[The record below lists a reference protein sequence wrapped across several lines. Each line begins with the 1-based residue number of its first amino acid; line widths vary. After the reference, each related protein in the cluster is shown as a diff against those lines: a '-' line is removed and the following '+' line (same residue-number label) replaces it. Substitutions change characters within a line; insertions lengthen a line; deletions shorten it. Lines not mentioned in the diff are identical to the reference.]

1 MASLTYVDAFSDGP
15 FTGNPAAVC
24 LLGEGADAAWMQNVA
39 AELNLAETAFLV
51 RRPDRDF
58 DLRWFAPAVEV
69 DLCGHATLA
78 SAHVLWETGTLDASS
93 PARFH
98 TRSGLLTASKAG
110 DWIELDFPSTPALTV
125 DPPPGLLDAMGVT
138 ARYVGRS
145 PFDYLIEVADEAS
158 VRAAAPDFT
167 KLKKISTRGV
177 MITAPS
183 GDSKYDFVSRFFA
196 PGAGIDEDPA
206 TGSAHCCLAPYW
218 QAKLRK
224 NEFLAGQLSARGAT
238 IKVAVAG
245 DRIKLAGKAVTMMRG
260 QLTQQS
266 AIGDKQPAIR

>member
-24 LLGEGADAAWMQNVA
+24 LLGEAADAAWMQNVA

-78 SAHVLWETGTLDASS
+78 SAHVLWETGTVDPSS

-98 TRSGLLTASKAG
+98 TRSGLLTASRAG
-110 DWIELDFPSTPALTV
+110 DWIELDFPATPAVTA
-125 DPPPGLLDAMGVT
+125 DPPPGLLEATGVT
-138 ARYVGRS
+138 AKYVGRS
-145 PFDYLIEVADEAS
+145 PFDYLIEVADEAA
-158 VRAAAPDFT
+158 VRTATPDAA

-183 GDSKYDFVSRFFA
+183 ADPKYDFVSRFFA

-206 TGSAHCCLAPYW
+206 TGSAHCCLAPFW
-218 QAKLRK
+218 QSKLGK
-224 NEFLAGQLSARGAT
+224 KKFLARQLSARGAT

-245 DRIKLAGKAVTMMRG
+245 DRVKLAGQAVTMMRG
-260 QLTQQS
+260 ELV
-266 AIGDKQPAIR
+266 A

>member
-15 FTGNPAAVC
+15 FTGNPAGVC
-24 LLGEGADAAWMQNVA
+24 LLGEAADAAWMQNVA

-51 RRPDRDF
+51 RRSDRDF

-78 SAHVLWETGTLDASS
+78 SAHVLWETGTLDPAS

-98 TRSGLLTASKAG
+98 TRSGLLTASTAG
-110 DWIELDFPSTPALTV
+110 DWIELDFPSTPAATV
-125 DPPPGLLDAMGVT
+125 DPPPGLLEAMGVT

-145 PFDYLIEVADEAS
+145 PFDYLIEVADEAA
-158 VRAAAPDFT
+158 VKAAAPDFT

-177 MITAPS
+177 MITARSADP
-183 GDSKYDFVSRFFA
+183 DYDFVSRFFA

-206 TGSAHCCLAPYW
+206 TGSAHCCLAPFW
-218 QAKLRK
+218 HRRLGKTALVAR
-224 NEFLAGQLSARGAT
+224 QLSRRGAT
-238 IKVAVAG
+238 IKVSVAG
-245 DRIKLAGKAVTMMRG
+245 DRIKLAGKALTMMRG
-260 QLTQQS
+260 ELTQ
-266 AIGDKQPAIR
+266 IRATV